1 MKRKSQSILDI
12 RGRLKFR
19 NGTLFIMQKI
29 HLEPKTK
36 VEDAIAHAIKVATKE
51 NTTVTFDFNDRK
63 FIVEKWSNEYRLLRD
78 YYNSFLDESYF
89 PTIGPETV
97 ETYPDDV
104 YSDLLKK
111 KKLRE
116 LEGFPPMPIY

>member
-1 MKRKSQSILDI
+1 MAHFFLMK
-12 RGRLKFR
+12 
-19 NGTLFIMQKI
+19 KI
-29 HLEPKTK
+29 QFEPKAK
-36 VEDAIAHAIKVATKE
+36 IEDCINYAIKVATKE
-51 NTTVTFDFNDRK
+51 NTTVTFNFNNRE

-89 PTIGPETV
+89 PTIGPKTL